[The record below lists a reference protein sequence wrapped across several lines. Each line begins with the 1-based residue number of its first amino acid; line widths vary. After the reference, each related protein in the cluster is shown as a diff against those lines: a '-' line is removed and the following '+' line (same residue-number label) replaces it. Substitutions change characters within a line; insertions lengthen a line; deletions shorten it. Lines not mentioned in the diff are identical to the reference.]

1 MSLAAHAP
9 QGGYALYVR
18 PEKDRWVWT
27 VMSLDA
33 DVAAKGEAE
42 DRETAW
48 RTGEFAAASVSAF
61 AKVGRRWF

>member
-1 MSLAAHAP
+1 
-9 QGGYALYVR
+9 
-18 PEKDRWVWT
+18 
-27 VMSLDA
+27 MSLDA